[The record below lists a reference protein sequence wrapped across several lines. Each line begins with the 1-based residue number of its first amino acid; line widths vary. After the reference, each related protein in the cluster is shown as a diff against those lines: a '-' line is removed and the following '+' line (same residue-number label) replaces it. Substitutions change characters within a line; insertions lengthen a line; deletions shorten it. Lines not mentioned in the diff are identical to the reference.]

1 MEEISCSAISKD
13 EYFMDEAIREAEIAA
28 SEGEVPVGAVIVRDG
43 VIIARA
49 HNLVETLESSSAHA
63 EMIAMHRAETELGVK
78 WLTGCTLY
86 ATLEPCAMCAGA
98 MVLARIE
105 RLCIGT
111 MYRKRSE
118 HGLALD
124 IVQSRELNHRIEVSS
139 GIREEEC
146 GRLLSG
152 FFRRK
157 RAEKAAARRAAA
169 DENKQS
175 EDVIR

>member
-1 MEEISCSAISKD
+1 
-13 EYFMDEAIREAEIAA
+13 
-28 SEGEVPVGAVIVRDG
+28 
-43 VIIARA
+43 
-49 HNLVETLESSSAHA
+49 
-63 EMIAMHRAETELGVK
+63 MIAMHRAETELGAK

-146 GRLLSG
+146 GRLLSE